1 MKKLISLEAI
11 TEPETFYVTDANVFK
26 LYNYLFTGKNTYVL
40 KATEESKSFK
50 ETEKISSWLFKNG
63 ATKAATLVA
72 VGGGVVTDITSFVA
86 SIYNR
91 GLKLVLVP
99 TTLIA
104 MVDAS
109 IGGKTGIN
117 FSGVKNKLGTFYKP
131 TGSQV
136 YYEFLETLPEPEILS
151 GLGEICKALVISK
164 YFLKNPVDLE
174 KKYNLEYLI
183 KEAIKVKEE
192 IVTSDPYD
200 TKLRHILNFGHTAG
214 HMLEV
219 KYHLKHGLA
228 VASGMLYESGSL
240 VIKNLLDLYNVPY
253 QLDYDIDLD
262 IISSDKKNENGIL
275 AYYEFLNENEF
286 KFTERKVLD
295 AVSQFKANAL
305 RLKSR

>member
-11 TEPETFYVTDANVFK
+11 TEPETFYVTDTNVFK
-26 LYNYLFTGKNTYVL
+26 LYSYLFTDKNTYVL
-40 KATEESKSFK
+40 EASEESKSFE

-72 VGGGVVTDITSFVA
+72 VGGGVVTDIVQFVA

-91 GLKLVLVP
+91 GIKCVLVP

-109 IGGKTGIN
+109 IGGKNGIN
-117 FSGVKNKLGTFYKP
+117 FNGVKNKLGTFYKP
-131 TGSQV
+131 V
-136 YYEFLETLPEPEILS
+136 RCEVHPEFLETLPNTEVLS
-151 GLGEICKALVISK
+151 GLGEICKALVIAK
-164 YFLKNPVDLE
+164 YFLKNPIDLE
-174 KKYNLEYLI
+174 KKHTLEHLI
-183 KEAIKVKEE
+183 EMAIKVKEE
-192 IVTSDPYD
+192 IVGRDPYD

-240 VIKNLLDLYNVPY
+240 VIKNLLDLYEVPY
-253 QLDYDIDLD
+253 RLDCDIDLD
-262 IISSDKKNENGIL
+262 IVVSDKKNANGIL
-275 AYYEFLNENEF
+275 EYYEFQNESEF
-286 KFTERKVLD
+286 KFTERKVFD

-305 RLKSR
+305 RLQSR